1 MNTIKNTRKPGTVRG
16 LGKRTLPMA
25 LATLATLIS
34 LPGGAITVPDTPL
47 QSGRP
52 YPSPNMM
59 FILDDSGSMNFIT
72 MPHDVADPWDP
83 QRDNYGV
90 RIGMRDNITD
100 KSYVNNTIYYNPA
113 VTYQAWM
120 GADRNRFTG
129 GTTYGSAYWNPSAL
143 SDAVDLADQ
152 VQTFFVPKS
161 PGTATGS
168 TGIGDY
174 YRYQILTDGRIIRS
188 QTGRSNESKGL
199 LNAGC
204 GNNSNSGYDST
215 NDVYWRQCTEA
226 TPGSRDA
233 AAEKINYATWYS
245 YHRTRMKVAKAGAS
259 EAFAQM
265 NNNIRV
271 GLDTL
276 NRNNSGILPY
286 YIPVGTEG
294 GLFQGTN
301 KTTWFSY
308 LQAITGGGNTPL
320 RRALNRAGLYFSGLA
335 TGAPDPMGPT
345 VNETLLSCRQ
355 NFTILTTDGYWNAD
369 SGFNAAGDAD
379 GTAGP
384 EILGPNDK
392 TYNYRVESPYRD
404 HYSTTPN
411 TRGNTLAD
419 VAMYY
424 WKRDL
429 RTDLDNDVPDSAD
442 DPAFWQHMVTFG
454 VSIGQKGTLTPTQAT
469 LDAIT
474 NGSTRWPDPISN
486 SGAQR
491 IDDLWHAA
499 VNGRGDFIV
508 ANNTQGF
515 VQGLQDAMNTMAKR
529 QGSASNVTANSTSF
543 VSDTRVY
550 QAKYMSG
557 VWTGELAAYD
567 ATAAGVARNP
577 AWEASRQFPVWSSR
591 SIFTWNGTQGATF
604 PTTSQ
609 VSLLDQ
615 SSRLV
620 GPVSGADNANYIK
633 GDASRERKNTN
644 GTLRNRDVMLG
655 DIVNSS
661 PMYVKDNETIFVG
674 ANDGMLH
681 AFSAISTGTGSG
693 AIPGGRELFAYVP
706 AGVNFDSLASLS
718 SPNYM
723 HKYFVD
729 GPIVVSTRAQ
739 TAGRNYLVGALGRGG
754 KGLFGLDVTDPARFR
769 ATDVKWELTSGTHM
783 GHVLGEPLIVTL
795 NDSNRTKAI
804 VVGNGINSTSGNA
817 VLFVINIATGAVIQ
831 TIDTG
836 RGGDNGMAAPR
847 GWDENGDGT
856 VDYVYAGDMRGNL
869 WKFDFTGATASI
881 AFAGQPMFTTA
892 SGQPITTGVALAREP
907 QSGRRWVFIGTGS
920 FISEDDVQSATVQS
934 VYGLIDGSTDPI
946 ARDDLISRDIV
957 VTGTMNGSVV
967 RGFETHGGLV
977 STAKGWY
984 LNLDTPTAGERVVSR
999 PAILGKVL
1007 IFSSIIPPRDENP
1020 CAAGGSGF
1028 LNAIDAFT
1036 GTSTSKTFFD
1046 ANNDGTVNS
1055 ADQLA
1060 HGDGQ
1065 VPVGSFDPGVGMP
1078 TLPTVIDKLM
1088 VVGGSKGTLSDTVI
1102 DPDMGAPRRVS
1113 WREIVRD

>member
-1 MNTIKNTRKPGTVRG
+1 MNIPNNKPRGNRKGSHGGR
-16 LGKRTLPMA
+16 LLPMLLA
-25 LATLATLIS
+25 CAATLVS
-34 LPGGAITVPDTPL
+34 LPGGAITVPDVPL

-52 YPSPNMM
+52 YPPPNMM
-59 FILDDSGSMNFIT
+59 FILDDSGSMNFIA

-83 QRDNYGV
+83 QRDDYGV
-90 RIGMRDNITD
+90 RIGLRDNLAD
-100 KSYVNNTIYYNPA
+100 KSYINNSIYYNPA
-113 VTYQAWM
+113 VTYNAWM
-120 GADRNRFTG
+120 GANRSRYTG

-143 SDAVDLADQ
+143 TDAIDLGEQ
-152 VQTFFVPKS
+152 VQTFFVPKN
-161 PGTATGS
+161 PATATTATGL
-168 TGIGDY
+168 GDY
-174 YRYQILTDGRIIRS
+174 YRFQILTDGRIIRS
-188 QTGRSNESKGL
+188 AVGNRNDANGVADS
-199 LNAGC
+199 GC
-204 GNNSNSGYDST
+204 GNNRNGGYDST
-215 NDVYWRQCTEA
+215 NDVYWRACTVA
-226 TPGSRDA
+226 NPTTGRDA
-233 AAEKINYATWYS
+233 AAEKSNYATWYS

-259 EAFAQM
+259 EAFAQLES
-265 NNNIRV
+265 NIRV

-276 NRNNSGILPY
+276 NRNISGLPY
-286 YIPVGTEG
+286 YIPVDSSGGRFEG
-294 GLFQGTN
+294 AN
-301 KTTWFSY
+301 KTTWFTY
-308 LQAITGGGNTPL
+308 LQSATGGGNTPL
-320 RRALNRAGLYFSGLA
+320 RRALHRAGQYFSGLA
-335 TGAPDPMGPT
+335 TDAPDPMGP
-345 VNETLLSCRQ
+345 VVEGSMLSCRQ
-355 NFTILTTDGYWNAD
+355 NFTILTTDGYWNSD
-369 SGFNAAGDAD
+369 SGFNAVGDAD

-384 EILGPNDK
+384 TVTGPNDK
-392 TYNYRVESPYRD
+392 SYTYAVASPYRD
-404 HYSTTPN
+404 NYATSPGS
-411 TRGNTLAD
+411 RANTLAD
-419 VAMYY
+419 IAMYY

-429 RTDLDNDVPDSAD
+429 RDLENDVPDSDD

-454 VSIGQKGTLTPTQAT
+454 VSIGQKGTLNPTQAT
-469 LDAIT
+469 LDAIA

-508 ANNTQGF
+508 ANNTQNF
-515 VQGLQDAMNTMAKR
+515 VQGLQDAINTMAKR

-557 VWTGELAAYD
+557 SWTGELSAYD

-591 SIFTWNGTQGATF
+591 SVFTWTGTQGSTF
-604 PTTSQ
+604 PTSDQ
-609 VSLLDQ
+609 VTLLNQ

-620 GPVSGADNANYIK
+620 APVNGTDNANYIK

-644 GTLRNRDVMLG
+644 GTLRNRDVLLG

-661 PMYVKDNETIFVG
+661 PMYVKDSETIFVG

-681 AFSAISTGTGSG
+681 AFSAISVGSG
-693 AIPGGRELFAYVP
+693 NNAIPGGRELFAYVP
-706 AGVNFDSLASLS
+706 AGVNFTDLASLS
-718 SPNYM
+718 NPNYQ

-739 TAGRNYLVGALGRGG
+739 TGGRNYLVGALGRGG

-783 GHVLGEPLIVTL
+783 GNVLGEPLIVTL
-795 NDSNRTKAI
+795 NDTNHTKAI

-836 RGGDNGMAAPR
+836 VSGDNGMAAPR

-856 VDYVYAGDMRGNL
+856 VDYIYAGDMRGNL

-881 AFAGQPMFTTA
+881 AFSGQPMFTTA
-892 SGQPITTGVALAREP
+892 SGQPITTGLALAREP
-907 QSGRRWVFIGTGS
+907 QSGRRWVFVGTGS
-920 FISEDDVQSATVQS
+920 FISEDDVDNTTTQS
-934 VYGLIDGSTDPI
+934 VYALIDSSSEPI
-946 ARDDLISRDIV
+946 GRDDLISRDIV

-977 STAKGWY
+977 DTAKGWY
-984 LNLDTPTAGERVVSR
+984 LNLGTPTAGERVVSR

-1007 IFSSIIPPRDENP
+1007 IFSSIIPPQDDNP

-1055 ADQLA
+1055 SDQIANGNTRL
-1060 HGDGQ
+1060 
-1065 VPVGSFDPGVGMP
+1065 PVGSFDPGVGMP

-1088 VVGGSKGTLSDTVI
+1088 VVGGSKGTLNDTAI